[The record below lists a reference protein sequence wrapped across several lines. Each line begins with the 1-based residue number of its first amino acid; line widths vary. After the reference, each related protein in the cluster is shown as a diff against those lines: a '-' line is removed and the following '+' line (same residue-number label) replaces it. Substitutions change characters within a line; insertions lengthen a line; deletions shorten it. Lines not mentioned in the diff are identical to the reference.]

1 MFSNFITVIDII
13 VEDTNK
19 ALSFGAVT
27 IFNPVWV
34 VKNQI
39 LDCFL
44 FNSVL
49 ARPQI
54 ASAGARK
61 DCRRPRSFQH
71 TLFHPLLRAQRP
83 KSLSLPGVCRE
94 LSINRLC
101 GTSSGATDSQPQ
113 CTSHPQSPL
122 CPHNWG
128 RGEGSA

>member
-1 MFSNFITVIDII
+1 MFPNFITVIDIM

-27 IFNPVWV
+27 ILNLVWV

-44 FNSVL
+44 FDSVL
-49 ARPQI
+49 AWPQI

-61 DCRRPRSFQH
+61 DCRHPRSFQH
-71 TLFHPLLRAQRP
+71 TLFHPSLRAQRP
-83 KSLSLPGVCRE
+83 KSLSLPGVCRQ
-94 LSINRLC
+94 LSINRLR
-101 GTSSGATDSQPQ
+101 GTSSRATDGHPQ
-113 CTSHPQSPL
+113 CTSHHQSPL

-128 RGEGSA
+128 